1 MSVCLKTLA
10 QLSKMMRGKFPALL
24 EKYLRETDDM
34 ISLLTTSVSDEERV
48 RAAHSIKST
57 AASFG
62 ALQLSSLAA
71 EFEDSNGSPALA
83 EQIRLEFALAKIEF
97 LDYQSSLEEPS
108 TRVMP

>member
-24 EKYLRETDDM
+24 EKYLCETDEL
-34 ISLLTTSVSDEERV
+34 ITRLTTSDSAEERV

-62 ALQLSSLAA
+62 ALHLSSLAA
-71 EFEDSNGSPALA
+71 EYEACHGSSALA
-83 EQIRLEFALAKIEF
+83 EQLRREFALVTAEF
-97 LDYQSSLEEPS
+97 KSYLASLNEPCV
-108 TRVMP
+108 RVAP